1 MSQLKQITVGGGIR
15 IQAYPVYLPTQSMPE
30 ENRYFFSYTIEITNE
45 GHQPVQ
51 LNSRYWLIINA
62 DGEAQEVSGPG
73 VVGKTPLIQPN
84 ESFVYTSFCP
94 LNTSWGTMEGKY
106 TMSDSDG
113 NLFEVVI
120 PRFVLAWDADIIS
133 E

>member
-1 MSQLKQITVGGGIR
+1 MSQLKQITVGGRIR

-45 GHQPVQ
+45 GLQPVQ

>member
-1 MSQLKQITVGGGIR
+1 MSQLEQITVGGGIR
-15 IQAYPVYLPTQSMPE
+15 IQAYPVYLSTQSMPE

-45 GHQPVQ
+45 RLQPVQ
-51 LNSRYWLIINA
+51 LISRHWLIINA
-62 DGEAQEVSGPG
+62 DGWTQEVTGPG
-73 VVGKTPLIQPN
+73 VVGQTPLIQPD
-84 ESFVYTSFCP
+84 ESYVYTSFCP

-106 TMSDSDG
+106 TMKDIDG

-120 PRFVLAWDADIIS
+120 PRFVLAWDADTIS

>member
-1 MSQLKQITVGGGIR
+1 MSQLKQITVGGRIR
-15 IQAYPVYLPTQSMPE
+15 ILAYPVYLPTQSMPE

-45 GHQPVQ
+45 GLQPVQ